1 MATDTGNVEA
11 KMAVCNVAVSCRT
24 IISIGMFKVSYC
36 PTSVEGGAHPNFVRH
51 TGIRVVY
58 EACVSLAPDR
68 SWVM

>member
-24 IISIGMFKVSYC
+24 IISIGMFKMSYC
-36 PTSVEGGAHPNFVRH
+36 PTSVMGGARPNFVRH
-51 TGIRVVY
+51 PSIRVVY
-58 EACVSLAPDR
+58 EACVSLAPDG